1 MKKNKNFTIILAAA
15 LTLVGI
21 IVITIVVGL
30 SLPKHPDI
38 IQGQAE
44 TTDYRL
50 SSKVPAR
57 VCEIRVQEG
66 DHVRRGDTLV
76 ILEAPDIRAKLSQA
90 EAAYAAA
97 QAQEQKAQNGT
108 RQEQVQQAY
117 EMWQKARAAMEVA
130 EKTYHRI
137 NRLFENGVM
146 AEQKRDE
153 AQAQYEAMVATE
165 RAARSQYDMAVNGAR
180 IEDKAA
186 AGAQVRRAQGAV
198 SEVNSYMD
206 ETVLLATADGI
217 VTEIFP
223 EPGELVGTGAPIM
236 NVSCTDDVWFTFN
249 IREDLLPGLTVG
261 TETEVYLP
269 AFDKRIPVRITKM
282 QDVGTFAVW
291 KATKA
296 LDGFDLK
303 TFEVKARPLNMEGL
317 ENVRGGMSVIMEK

>member
-269 AFDKRIPVRITKM
+269 AFDKRIPVRITKLK
-282 QDVGTFAVW
+282 DVGTFAVW